1 MAQLRIP
8 SFISHYADGQATL
21 IGEGKTVRLVL
32 DHVIAQYPNLR
43 NHLFD
48 GDELRGFVNIYLG
61 QDDIRGLQ
69 GLETA
74 VEPDSVLLI
83 IPSIA
88 GG

>member
-8 SFISHYADGQATL
+8 SFISHYADNQAS
-21 IGEGKTVRLVL
+21 IAAEGKTVRLVL
-32 DHVIAQYPNLR
+32 ENVIAQYPDLR

-48 GDELRGFVNIYLG
+48 GDQLRGFVNIYLE